1 MQKVLVTG
9 ANGLLGSELVAYR
22 HANFEIVGLA
32 HDGCDVT
39 QLKSIKQALETH
51 RPDVVI
57 NCAVVVSVDKCEND
71 PALCFGVNRDG
82 VKHLLEVIAASGRP
96 TTFVQISSSEVFGRV
111 KEGEYK
117 IEGYTEDDAPM
128 PVSNYQKSK
137 TEAEQLLQDFVVAH
151 PDTLT
156 HLYIA
161 RAGWLYGAS
170 RKTFVE
176 QFLEKLQQEEA
187 LEVIA
192 NQWRSP
198 TWTKYFVQGL
208 FEILETARE
217 SGIYHITNEAYPRE
231 ASTLDV
237 VEELALHLGLDRV
250 RAPLKLV
257 SRDAIFKIPRA
268 PSNVLK
274 NTKLPKLP
282 HWREALREYLT
293 SIK

>member
-1 MQKVLVTG
+1 MQKILVTG
-9 ANGLLGSELVAYR
+9 ANGLLGSELVAYT
-22 HANFEIVGLA
+22 HPDFEILGLT
-32 HDGCDVT
+32 HDGCDIT
-39 QLKSIKQALETH
+39 SPASIERALEAH
-51 RPDVVI
+51 RPDMVI

-82 VKHLLEVIAASGRP
+82 VKHVLEAIAASGRP

-111 KEGEYK
+111 KEGEYA
-117 IEGYTEDDAPM
+117 IAGYAEDDVPM

-137 TEAEQLLQDFVVAH
+137 AEAEQILQDFAVVH
-151 PDTLT
+151 HDTLT
-156 HLYIA
+156 RWYIA

-170 RKTFVE
+170 RRTFVE
-176 QFLEKLQQEEA
+176 QFLEKLQQDEP

-198 TWTKYFVQGL
+198 TWTKHFAQGL
-208 FEILETARE
+208 FEILETGRE
-217 SGIYHITNEAYPRE
+217 SGIYHVTNDAHPGE

-237 VEELALHLGLDRV
+237 VEELTLYLGLDRV